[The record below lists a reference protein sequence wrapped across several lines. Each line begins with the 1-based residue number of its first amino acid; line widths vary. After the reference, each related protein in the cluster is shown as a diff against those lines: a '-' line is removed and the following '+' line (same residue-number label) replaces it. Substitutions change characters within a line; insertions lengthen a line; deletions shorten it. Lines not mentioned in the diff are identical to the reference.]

1 MRTFKATA
9 VLDAAA
15 LLLSACEGT
24 QQTKEE
30 TAAAVEE
37 RSAQT
42 STASSQVNTGAQAQA
57 IPGSGASAPGALDD
71 PNSLLSQRVV
81 YFEFDSAEVRDE
93 DLSIIEAHAR
103 YLLNTPSAGILLEG
117 HADERGA
124 REYNVALGE
133 RRALSVTQIM
143 QLLGVPSSQIRTVSY
158 GEERP
163 AVDGSNEVSW
173 QQNRRVELVY

>member
-1 MRTFKATA
+1 M
-9 VLDAAA
+9 
-15 LLLSACEGT
+15 
-24 QQTKEE
+24 
-30 TAAAVEE
+30 
-37 RSAQT
+37 
-42 STASSQVNTGAQAQA
+42 
-57 IPGSGASAPGALDD
+57 
-71 PNSLLSQRVV
+71 
-81 YFEFDSAEVRDE
+81 
-93 DLSIIEAHAR
+93 
-103 YLLNTPSAGILLEG
+103 LEG